1 MDKKCGSLVLKLN
14 VDQTLLKA
22 KSLVKKGRLVEAQ
35 ILYSKVLQAFPENKR
50 AQKELIALNQPEQST
65 PAEGPPQDTIYQLIN
80 LYNQG
85 RLADVVKL
93 SHFLVELY
101 PTEFIVWNILGA
113 ASKGLGRMV
122 DATQAFKRVTE
133 LNPTYADGFNNL
145 GVALKNQGKTDEA
158 IVSYEKALLLKPDYA
173 EAYNN
178 IGIAVQEKGK
188 LDEAI
193 AYYEKA
199 LSFKSDFAEACNNK
213 GIALKDQGKLD
224 EAILS
229 YEKALYLKPEYV
241 DPHYNMGIVNQEQG
255 KLDEAIAFYEKT
267 LLLEPVHAEA
277 HQNLGFALLSNGRL
291 ADGLRE
297 FEWRWKTAE
306 NVYKERQFAK
316 PMWDGR
322 TSLLGKKVLLWC
334 EQGVG
339 DTINWCSRISLISSQ
354 ADQCILEC
362 QEKLV
367 PLFTRSFPDIEVKV
381 QDREKDASRDDFD
394 FHLPMGSLYQHFV
407 SEISANPK
415 PAAFLSPDPVRI
427 EFWRQRLR
435 TLGKGPFI
443 GVSWSSSN
451 MSLKRLPNYAPISD
465 WSPIFKISNVT
476 FVNLQYKNFSDD
488 LSKIQN
494 ALGVTVHNFDDL
506 DHFNDLDEVAALC
519 AALDMVVSTKITVP
533 FISAAV
539 GTVTKLANWR
549 QSPWNNILLNPAGPL
564 VEIFERNTWEPWDM
578 VFNAIAKDVINFT
591 AEANAILARGVK

>member
-22 KSLVKKGRLVEAQ
+22 KSLAKKGRFVEAQ
-35 ILYSKVLQAFPENKR
+35 ILYRKVLQAFPENKR
-50 AQKELIALNQPEQST
+50 AKKELIALNQSEQSA
-65 PAEGPPQDTIYQLIN
+65 PAKVPPQDTINQLIN

-85 RLADVVKL
+85 LLVDVVKL
-93 SHFLVELY
+93 SHFLVKQY
-101 PTEFIVWNILGA
+101 PAEFIVWNILGA
-113 ASKGLGRMV
+113 ASKGLGRMF
-122 DATQAFKRVTE
+122 DAAQAFKRVTE

-145 GVALKNQGKTDEA
+145 GVVLKNQGKTDEA
-158 IVSYEKALLLKPDYA
+158 IVSYEKALLLKPEYA

-178 IGIAVQEKGK
+178 IGIAVQAKGK

-199 LSFKSDFAEACNNK
+199 LSLKSDYAEACNNM
-213 GIALKDQGKLD
+213 GIALKHQGKLD

-229 YEKALYLKPEYV
+229 YEKALYLRPEYV
-241 DPHYNMGIVNQEQG
+241 DPYYNMGIVNQEKG

-291 ADGLRE
+291 ADGLKE
-297 FEWRWKTAE
+297 YEWRWKTAE
-306 NVYKERQFAK
+306 NVNKERQFAK

-322 TSLLGKKVLLWC
+322 TSLNGKKVLLWC

-339 DTINWCSRISLISSQ
+339 DTINWSSRIPLISSQ
-354 ADQCILEC
+354 ADLCILEC

-367 PLFTRSFPDIEVKV
+367 PLLTRSFPDIEVKV

-407 SEISANPK
+407 SEISANPN
-415 PAAFLSPDPVRI
+415 PAAFLSPEPVRI
-427 EFWRQRLR
+427 EFWRQRLG

-451 MSLKRLPNYAPISD
+451 MSLKRLPNYAPLSD

-488 LSKIQN
+488 LNKIQN
-494 ALGVTVHNFDDL
+494 ELGVTVHNFDDL

-578 VFNAIAKDVINFT
+578 VFHAIAKDVKNLT
-591 AEANAILARGVK
+591 AEANANLARGVK